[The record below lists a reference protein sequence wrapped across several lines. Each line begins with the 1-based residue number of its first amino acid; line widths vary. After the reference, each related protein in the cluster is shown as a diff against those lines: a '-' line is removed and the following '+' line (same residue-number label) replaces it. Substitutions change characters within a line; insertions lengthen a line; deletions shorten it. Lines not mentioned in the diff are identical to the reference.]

1 MHKFIVFSLGS
12 GGGPCEKPKFKISTF
27 LWASPG
33 YAPGLVC
40 TFSTYTQGKQRFFGF
55 VAEPAVEVAVSL
67 VIAR

>member
-12 GGGPCEKPKFKISTF
+12 GGGPCEKPKFKISSL

-33 YAPGLVC
+33 YAPGLVLC
-40 TFSTYTQGKQRFFGF
+40 IFHVHAGKTTVFGF